1 MATKCVGDDNK
12 MLMTVLTILVTKIH
26 YLFTIAYA
34 ANIHKSL
41 VFAAIL
47 THMGK
52 LSGHDSGDFPET
64 FSKIYDF

>member
-1 MATKCVGDDNK
+1 METKCVGDDNK

-47 THMGK
+47 THIGK
-52 LSGHDSGDFPET
+52 LRGFSGNIFQNL
-64 FSKIYDF
+64 